1 MPLDWRLVAAVL
13 RSCAAA
19 TASVAGSILPASPDL
34 NCEDSEGFSART
46 ALISDVYAAFVIC
59 KAPLTVLPLGAAIFW
74 QPLSN
79 THVAAIA
86 EAFTP
91 KTCKLANATAPH
103 G

>member
-1 MPLDWRLVAAVL
+1 
-13 RSCAAA
+13 
-19 TASVAGSILPASPDL
+19 
-34 NCEDSEGFSART
+34 
-46 ALISDVYAAFVIC
+46 VYVAFVIW
-59 KAPLTVLPLGAAIFW
+59 KAPLTVLPLAAAMFW

-91 KTCKLANATAPH
+91 KTCVLATATVPH